1 VQRWRISC
9 FARSVSYVFEI
20 VSTFAVLDAVDEHT
34 DVSPRA
40 FDGSLLSL
48 SHRRRRFP
56 CERAKMPTFIQSLTF
71 SVVPPVLAPVAKP
84 IASPETFGRAD
95 IPMILAFRDEGMCF
109 IASAD
114 GDGGRMH
121 ACF

>member
-1 VQRWRISC
+1 MAVISDD
-9 FARSVSYVFEI
+9 R
-20 VSTFAVLDAVDEHT
+20 DR
-34 DVSPRA
+34 PRTRDQPTSLPI
-40 FDGSLLSL
+40 DGNIAPISFVVNGFLSNPL
-48 SHRRRRFP
+48 P
-56 CERAKMPTFIQSLTF
+56 TF